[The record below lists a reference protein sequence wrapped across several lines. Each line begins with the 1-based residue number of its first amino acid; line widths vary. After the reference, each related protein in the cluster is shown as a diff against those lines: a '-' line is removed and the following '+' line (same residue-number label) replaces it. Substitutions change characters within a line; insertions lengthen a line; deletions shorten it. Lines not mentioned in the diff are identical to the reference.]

1 MQGILK
7 SIINRPRGY
16 FLMPVDILATLLL
29 TTVIQ
34 SLFGVGILLFGTPLL
49 LLLGYDFSYTLSV
62 LLPISIAINMLQVVK
77 HYMFIDLK
85 LYKNVLL
92 YSIPFIILF
101 LFIITNIHL
110 NIALIIGLFLI
121 FVAGKN
127 ISPRLELA
135 LTKIMQYEK
144 TYLVLMGLIHG
155 MTNLGGSLLTA
166 LVHEQKQAK
175 NSARVTIAIC
185 YSTFAVFQL
194 LTLYFIGYDDGMPY
208 ADNMTLLQIS
218 VIVFLLT
225 EEFLYKQI
233 DNQKYSQL
241 FTAFL
246 AVSGVLLIFKSL
258 SS

>member
-1 MQGILK
+1 
-7 SIINRPRGY
+7 
-16 FLMPVDILATLLL
+16 MPVDILVTLLL

-77 HYMFIDLK
+77 HYTYIDLK
-85 LYKNVLL
+85 LYKSVLL

-101 LFIITNIHL
+101 LFIITNIQL

-127 ISPRLELA
+127 ISPRIELA
-135 LTKIMQYEK
+135 LTKIMRYEK
-144 TYLVLMGLIHG
+144 TYLVLMGVVHG
-155 MTNLGGSLLTA
+155 ITNLGGSLLTA

-185 YSTFAVFQL
+185 YSTFAAFQL
-194 LTLYFIGYDDGMPY
+194 LTLYFMGYEGGMPY
-208 ADNMTLLQIS
+208 ADNMVLLQIS
-218 VIVFLLT
+218 VVIFLFT
-225 EEFLYKQI
+225 EEFLYNRI
-233 DNQKYSQL
+233 NNQKYSQL

-246 AVSGVLLIFKSL
+246 AISGILLIFKSL
-258 SS
+258 NS

>member
-1 MQGILK
+1 
-7 SIINRPRGY
+7 
-16 FLMPVDILATLLL
+16 MPVDILATLLL

-77 HYMFIDLK
+77 HYTYIDLK
-85 LYKNVLL
+85 LYKRVLL

-101 LFIITNIHL
+101 LFIITNIQL
-110 NIALIIGLFLI
+110 NIALIIGLFLLL
-121 FVAGKN
+121 VAGKN
-127 ISPRLELA
+127 ISPRVEQSLA
-135 LTKIMQYEK
+135 TAIKHEKI
-144 TYLVLMGLIHG
+144 YLAIMGAVHG
-155 MTNLGGSLLTA
+155 ITNLGGSLLTA

-185 YSTFAVFQL
+185 YSTFAFFQL
-194 LTLYFIGYDDGMPY
+194 LTLYFIGYENGMPY
-208 ADNMTLLQIS
+208 SDNMMLLQIS
-218 VIVFLLT
+218 VLVFLIT

-233 DNQKYSQL
+233 DNKKYSQL

-246 AVSGVLLIFKSL
+246 AVSGLLLIFKSL
-258 SS
+258 NS

>member
-1 MQGILK
+1 
-7 SIINRPRGY
+7 
-16 FLMPVDILATLLL
+16 MPIDILATLLL

-62 LLPISIAINMLQVVK
+62 LLPISIAINMLQVLK
-77 HYMFIDLK
+77 HYTYIDLR
-85 LYKNVLL
+85 LYKNVLW

-101 LFIITNIHL
+101 LFIISNIHF
-110 NIALIIGLFLI
+110 NINLIIGLFLL

-127 ISPRLELA
+127 VSQRIENT
-135 LTKIMQYEK
+135 LTEIMRFEK
-144 TYLVLMGLIHG
+144 TYLVLMGIVHG
-155 MTNLGGSLLTA
+155 ITNLGGSLLTA

-185 YSTFAVFQL
+185 YSTFAFFQL
-194 LTLYFIGYDDGMPY
+194 LTLYLIGYDGGMTHS
-208 ADNMTLLQIS
+208 DNMMLLQIS

-225 EEFLYKQI
+225 EEFLYSQI
-233 DNQKYSQL
+233 NNTKYRQL

-246 AVSGVLLIFKSL
+246 SVSGTLLIFKSL
-258 SS
+258 N

>member
-1 MQGILK
+1 
-7 SIINRPRGY
+7 
-16 FLMPVDILATLLL
+16 MPVDILATLLL

-77 HYMFIDLK
+77 HYTYIDLR

-101 LFIITNIHL
+101 LFIITNITI

-127 ISPRLELA
+127 LSPRIEQS
-135 LTKIMQYEK
+135 LTAIMQYEK
-144 TYLVLMGLIHG
+144 IYLVLMGVIHG
-155 MTNLGGSLLTA
+155 ITNLGGSLLTA

-194 LTLYFIGYDDGMPY
+194 LTLYFIGYDGGMPY
-208 ADNMTLLQIS
+208 TDNMMLLQIS
-218 VIVFLLT
+218 VVVFLFT
-225 EEFLYKQI
+225 EEFLYNRINNK
-233 DNQKYSQL
+233 KYSQL

-246 AVSGVLLIFKSL
+246 AVSGILLIFKSL
-258 SS
+258 NS